1 MGGEFQFLWQILIV
15 VGGIVLFAIMLILIL
30 FLVRRKRS
38 KQNTELYTTSID
50 NNKWVNA
57 LGGNENIL
65 SYDAKGS
72 RLIVNI
78 SDNSK
83 INKEELHELG
93 VTSVIVS
100 QDKVTLVLKEKAENI
115 RNLLQ

>member
-1 MGGEFQFLWQILIV
+1 MWEDFQLLWQLLIV
-15 VGGIVLFAIMLILIL
+15 VGGVVLFAIILILIL

-38 KQNTELYTTSID
+38 KQNTEQVTTSID

-57 LGGNENIL
+57 LGGNENII

-93 VTSVIVS
+93 VASIIVS

>member
-1 MGGEFQFLWQILIV
+1 MGGDFELLYQILIII
-15 VGGIVLFAIMLILIL
+15 GGIVLFALVLIVIL
-30 FLVRRKRS
+30 FFVLRRRKN
-38 KQNTELYTTSID
+38 KPQEEVTTEID

-57 LGGNENIL
+57 LGGNDNIS

-78 SDNSK
+78 LDNSK

-93 VTSVIVS
+93 VASIIVS